1 MRPTDMPAAHH
12 LKVGGITPFTATD
25 YPGKLSAVI
34 FIQGCPW
41 RCDYCH
47 NPHLQLRSAD
57 SPLAWPAIL
66 DLLQRRI
73 GLIDAVVFSGGEATV
88 DPALHAAIRDVRTF
102 GFAIGLHTA
111 GIYPKHLVDLL
122 PLLDWVALDIKAP
135 FDDYQRI
142 THSRDSGELARKS
155 AQMIL
160 AAGIAYE
167 FRTTIHAS
175 LLPENQLLQLAQ
187 TLAQMGV
194 QNYALQ
200 LFRPQGCLD
209 SRLNTASNAGYPA
222 PDLVQEIAALFPCFT
237 LRQAE

>member
-1 MRPTDMPAAHH
+1 MLDSHR

-57 SPLAWPAIL
+57 SSLEWSAIL
-66 DLLQRRI
+66 NLLERRV

-88 DPALHAAIRDVRTF
+88 DPALRAAILDVRAL
-102 GFAIGLHTA
+102 GFDVGLHTA
-111 GIYPKHLVDLL
+111 GIYPKHFTEIL
-122 PLLDWVALDIKAP
+122 PLLDWVGLDIKAP
-135 FDDYQRI
+135 FDDYQHI

-160 AAGIAYE
+160 AAGISYE

-175 LLPENQLLQLAQ
+175 LLTENKLLHLAQ
-187 TLAQMGV
+187 TLFQMGV
-194 QNYALQ
+194 QDYALQ
-200 LFRPQGCLD
+200 LFRPQGCL
-209 SRLNTASNAGYPA
+209 STELNAASNAGYPSLNLLRKIT
-222 PDLVQEIAALFPCFT
+222 PLFPRFT

>member
-1 MRPTDMPAAHH
+1 MLSAHQ
-12 LKVGGITPFTATD
+12 LKVGGVTPFTATD

-57 SPLAWPAIL
+57 SPLPWSAVL
-66 DLLQRRI
+66 DLLKRRV

-88 DPALHAAIRDVRTF
+88 DPALPAAMLEVRAL

-111 GIYPKHLVDLL
+111 GIYPRHLSEIL
-122 PLLDWVALDIKAP
+122 PLLNWVGLDIKAS

-155 AQMIL
+155 AEMIL
-160 AAGIAYE
+160 AAGVAYE

-175 LLPENQLLQLAQ
+175 LLTEDQLLGLAQ
-187 TLAQMGV
+187 TLSKMGV

-209 SRLNTASNAGYPA
+209 IQLKQTGNAGYPSA
-222 PDLVQEIAALFPCFT
+222 ALLQEIKALFPRFT